1 MLLAF
6 TAAATTGLLLGFWLR
21 APALFAASVVA
32 AVVVSL
38 SVASFTELGAVSSVG
53 LTFALLSALQAG
65 SFIGLMLSCAWARMR
80 LSRSKL
86 QSVGSPARGA
96 KALTTELGC
105 R

>member
-1 MLLAF
+1 
-6 TAAATTGLLLGFWLR
+6 
-21 APALFAASVVA
+21 
-32 AVVVSL
+32 
-38 SVASFTELGAVSSVG
+38 VG